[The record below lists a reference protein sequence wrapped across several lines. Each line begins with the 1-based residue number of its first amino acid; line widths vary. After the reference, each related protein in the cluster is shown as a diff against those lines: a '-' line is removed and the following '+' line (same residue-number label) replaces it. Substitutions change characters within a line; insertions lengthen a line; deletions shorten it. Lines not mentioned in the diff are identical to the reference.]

1 MVIIPLILAV
11 MSPASSQGLTAPP
24 IVQPSVDMAA
34 ALAKEGFAPSPPNL
48 VAMAASC
55 RAAGN
60 YFLAAGDGR
69 VLSVIDALNKCW
81 RRRKSSSR
89 HDITIRRWSQ
99 PRGRGSEKSAASSL
113 RAIVITNEAFTLLT
127 FGTDLGKGD

>member
-1 MVIIPLILAV
+1 MVIVPLILAV
-11 MSPASSQGLTAPP
+11 MSPSSSQRLTGPP
-24 IVQPSVDMAA
+24 IVQPSIDMTA

-48 VAMAASC
+48 VAMVAGC

-69 VLSVIDALNKCW
+69 ILSVIDALNKCW

-89 HDITIRRWSQ
+89 NEITIQRWSQ
-99 PRGRGSEKSAASSL
+99 LPSKGSKNSAAPTL
-113 RAIVITNEAFTLLT
+113 QAVVITNGVFALLT
-127 FGTDLGKGD
+127 FGTNLGRGD